1 MVFVALVRIA
11 FTASSRVAIESQPDA
26 LVNVSRKVPADV
38 KVFPFQ
44 LYGS

>member
-1 MVFVALVRIA
+1 MLVRIA

-26 LVNVSRKVPADV
+26 LIKVSLNVPAVV
-38 KVFPFQ
+38 KVLPFQ